1 MSYFLNFFN
10 QTFSWN
16 RKNNIFVHFSI
27 LFVTKFV
34 FPLFPQGE
42 FKVVE
47 KEFNMDD
54 VIQASQENRVKKFTL
69 DTT

>member
-1 MSYFLNFFN
+1 MK
-10 QTFSWN
+10 QEI
-16 RKNNIFVHFSI
+16 NIFLHFSI

-34 FPLFPQGE
+34 FPFSPQGE

-54 VIQASQENRVKKFTL
+54 VIQASQENRVKKFTF